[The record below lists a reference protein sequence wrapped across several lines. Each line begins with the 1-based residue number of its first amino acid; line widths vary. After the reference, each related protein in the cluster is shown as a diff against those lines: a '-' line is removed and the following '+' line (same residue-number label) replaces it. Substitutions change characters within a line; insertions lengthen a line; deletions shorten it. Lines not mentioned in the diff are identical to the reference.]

1 MELSNKGKLEQVL
14 SEIEQDL
21 KGYNWSKEQI
31 RKYVKRVI
39 NEYFAN

>member
-31 RKYVKRVI
+31 KEYVERAT